1 MVGRCVVGLALLGLF
16 GAGCK
21 KAAPAPDPF
30 AYIKESQKELPEII
44 GVALK
49 EGTDFELF
57 SLGSLGKEESKKQR
71 KMGYEPVLGSTKIKS
86 PELREELTT
95 AFLDAAYINTAS
107 FTACDPNFRHAIRVK
122 YQGSNFDLLICFECS
137 KGAARHKDEY
147 LHSFQINGKPEPL
160 FDKVLTEAGVKLAE
174 KPK

>member
-1 MVGRCVVGLALLGLF
+1 MLGLL

-30 AYIKESQKELPEII
+30 AYIKESKKELPEII
-44 GVALK
+44 GVALQ

-71 KMGYEPVLGSTKIKS
+71 KMSYEPVLGSTKNKS

-107 FTACDPNFRHAIRVK
+107 FTACDSNFRHAIRVK

-160 FDKVLTEAGVKLAE
+160 FDKVLTEAGVPLAE